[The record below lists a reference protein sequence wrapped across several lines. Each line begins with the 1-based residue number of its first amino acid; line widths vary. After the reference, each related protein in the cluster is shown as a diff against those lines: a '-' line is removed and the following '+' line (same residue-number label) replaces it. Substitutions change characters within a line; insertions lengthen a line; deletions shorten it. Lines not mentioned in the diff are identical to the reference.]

1 MEEAPE
7 LLGWCLGSS
16 GPASSSLSVSRSLT
30 MGPYMRGA
38 TLVSMWRQTLC
49 QLSRYGPFLWT
60 PEARE
65 DPQLLGA
72 SNSLLV
78 ALLWSWWRSGVC
90 GFRGL
95 RCCETLVVWV
105 QPQHS
110 WGQPTQPQALSFFLP
125 FSLFLKIGRAQPG
138 KMSSVGGNPVQRWG
152 DATQCQGWNSSST

>member
-1 MEEAPE
+1 
-7 LLGWCLGSS
+7 
-16 GPASSSLSVSRSLT
+16 
-30 MGPYMRGA
+30 MGPYMRAA

-49 QLSRYGPFLWT
+49 RLSRYGPFLWT

-78 ALLWSWWRSGVC
+78 ALLWSWWRSGVG

-95 RCCETLVVWV
+95 RCCKTLVVWV

-110 WGQPTQPQALSFFLP
+110 WGQPTRPQALSFFLP
-125 FSLFLKIGRAQPG
+125 FSFFKNWESSAK
-138 KMSSVGGNPVQRWG
+138 KMSSVGGNPGQR
-152 DATQCQGWNSSST
+152 